1 MTRGDVDNYA
11 QTIGVVRDRSYFDK
25 YDHNE
30 VEDLQLA
37 RQNESMINFDKSIG
51 NGSQLSNGST
61 TTIGVTPMRFFYP
74 T

>member
-37 RQNESMINFDKSIG
+37 RQNDSMINFDKSIG
-51 NGSQLSNGST
+51 NGSQLSNGS
-61 TTIGVTPMRFFYP
+61 I
-74 T
+74 